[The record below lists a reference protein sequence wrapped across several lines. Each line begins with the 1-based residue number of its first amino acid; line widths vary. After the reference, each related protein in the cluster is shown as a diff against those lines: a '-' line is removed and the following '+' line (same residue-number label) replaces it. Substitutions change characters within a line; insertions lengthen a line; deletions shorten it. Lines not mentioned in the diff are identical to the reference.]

1 MSGVHHLFRFISYKR
16 KKKKKRWMPL
26 CSPHCQHR
34 IPLKTRKKTLVN
46 TESTNEKRGRK
57 RAMLLLYG
65 TQHVPHTF
73 VWTWKRRPGV
83 SIFHQPSHNSFEPLA
98 GPTALEKSF
107 FSPIPS
113 YNTRVLTSRRRR
125 CCRDGSIHGQRLNEQ
140 QENVNVNLVNYCTHP
155 SPTRIVNF
163 SLSTLLAARGYRQ
176 INK

>member
-107 FSPIPS
+107 FSPLS
-113 YNTRVLTSRRRR
+113 HLTILVCSQVVAVVVVGMDLFTAKDSTNNKRMSMLTWSTIALTPRPLASSTSHSRL
-125 CCRDGSIHGQRLNEQ
+125 C
-140 QENVNVNLVNYCTHP
+140 
-155 SPTRIVNF
+155 
-163 SLSTLLAARGYRQ
+163 
-176 INK
+176 